1 MIFQSGAAVV
11 CVYLFLKY
19 MTGKD
24 KAQEVREAAFVKAM
38 DTLSRNIGEQSDNS
52 KRVAEATEKA
62 AVEAAQRNGHLGEQ
76 NIEIAKLVNENTK
89 LVKDSNAAVLSAI
102 KELKG

>member
-24 KAQEVREAAFVKAM
+24 KTQEKRESAFVDAM
-38 DTLSRNIGEQSDNS
+38 RTLSDNIAEQSENS

-76 NIEIAKLVNENTK
+76 NIEIAKLV
-89 LVKDSNAAVLSAI
+89 KDSNNAVLAAI